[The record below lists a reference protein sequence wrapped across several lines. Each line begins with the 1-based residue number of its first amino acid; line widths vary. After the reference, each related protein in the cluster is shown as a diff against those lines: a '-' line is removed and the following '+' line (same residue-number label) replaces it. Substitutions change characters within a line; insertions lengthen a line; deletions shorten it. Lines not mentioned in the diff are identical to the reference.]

1 MNTKGLL
8 LPKISW
14 ILNRSPNRSKARP
27 LDLSPKRL
35 LAWFCTCLVS
45 LVSVCTSPASSL
57 GQESVTPAD
66 VQQAI
71 DELLQY
77 FRRTQNRQAKDGPVG
92 AWQGHQDQNTGLT
105 SLVVLAL
112 LSAGRKPSDPEVAR
126 ALDYIR
132 GERPM
137 QVYEASL
144 QAMAMCAAE
153 PGRDRAL
160 IERDV
165 QWLVQA
171 QQDDGGWAYRQERG
185 ASDESNSQFAVLA
198 LWEASRIGIEIPAQV
213 IQNGRRYWL
222 EKMNNSGTWGYRG
235 EPKPR
240 GSMTCAG
247 IASMLILED
256 SAATQDASAQGN
268 QIQCCTPGGRQE
280 YDLEK
285 SLDWLAKNF
294 SVTQNPG
301 YGDWYL
307 YYMYGLERVGRLT
320 GQRFIGEHDWYREGC
335 DAIVG
340 PKNSRL
346 MGVTQGSGALNPPAA
361 RAMALLFLSKGKRQV
376 VIGHLQHSP
385 EPSSRDWNRH
395 RRSIQHLT
403 GHIELAWKRDLSW
416 QTLRL
421 QRASLVDLLETPVL
435 FISGSDEF
443 VLSAQ
448 QRKMLKDYVDQGGFI
463 FAEACSQDGCNG
475 AAFDVSFRREMEMI
489 FDKPF
494 QKLPPNHPVWNA
506 EARLD
511 PGALPEGFWL
521 YGIDACCKTSV
532 IYSPMSLTCRWELSK
547 PYGAKPQYSKV
558 VSTELDNAV
567 KVGLN
572 VVAYATGRELK
583 DKLESVQIVQSDLNR
598 QVLERGTLT
607 LPKIMHSGGGDETPK
622 ALGNLIEVFRRETKA
637 MVDPKT
643 PKLSASSPELEKYP
657 LVYIHGRNKFAFSQA
672 EQDGLRNHFIH
683 GGMVLGD
690 SICGSEEFTK
700 SMREEFSKLFPDA
713 KWQLL
718 PVDHPLFLKDGPG
731 GYDLRNVSLIDPGRG
746 DVDLAK
752 AKREGPA
759 EIEALEWNDRIIVL
773 FSPNDLSCAMESK
786 HSLQCRGYVRED
798 AFRIG
803 INLLLYSQLH

>member
-1 MNTKGLL
+1 MKTARKPRADRRYSHCLL
-8 LPKISW
+8 SW
-14 ILNRSPNRSKARP
+14 V
-27 LDLSPKRL
+27 
-35 LAWFCTCLVS
+35 CTCLVS
-45 LVSVCTSPASSL
+45 ILTLCASPSWAVAQGSVS
-57 GQESVTPAD
+57 PAD

-77 FRRTQNRQAKDGPVG
+77 FRRTQNRSAKDGPVG
-92 AWQGHQDQNTGLT
+92 AWQGHADQNTGLT

-112 LSAGRKPSDPEVAR
+112 LSAGRKPGDTEVAR

-144 QAMAMCAAE
+144 QAMALCAAE

-160 IERDV
+160 IERNV
-165 QWLVQA
+165 AWLVQG

-213 IQNGRRYWL
+213 IQKGRKYWFD
-222 EKMNNSGTWGYRG
+222 KMSNAGTWGYRG
-235 EPKPR
+235 ERGPR

-256 SAATQDASAQGN
+256 ASATQDARVQGN
-268 QIQCCTPGGRQE
+268 QIQCCTPGAAQD
-280 YDLEK
+280 YDANK
-285 SLDWLAKNF
+285 SLQWLAENF
-294 SVTQNPG
+294 SVIQNPG

-320 GQRFIGEHDWYREGC
+320 GQRFIGDHDWYREGC

-346 MGVTQGSGALNPPAA
+346 MGVTQGSGGLQPPAA

-376 VIGHLQHSP
+376 VIGQLQHSSDP
-385 EPSSRDWNRH
+385 GSGDWHRH

-403 GHIELAWKRDLSW
+403 GHVELAWKRDLAW

-421 QRASLVDLLETPVL
+421 QRASLPDLLETPVL

-448 QRKMLKDYVDQGGFI
+448 QRRMLKDYVDQGGFI
-463 FAEACSQDGCNG
+463 FAEACDKDGCKG
-475 AAFDVSFRREMEMI
+475 EAFDVSFRREMEMI

-494 QKLPPNHPVWNA
+494 QKLPPNHPVWSA

-511 PGALPEGFWL
+511 PAALPDGFWL
-521 YGIDACCKTSV
+521 YGIDACCKTSI
-532 IYSPMSLTCRWELSK
+532 IYSPISLSCRWELSK

-558 VSTELDNAV
+558 VSAELDNAV

-583 DKLESVQIVQSDLNR
+583 DKLEAVQIVQSDMNR

-622 ALGNLIEVFRRETKA
+622 ALGNLVEVFRRETKA

-643 PKLSASSPELEKYP
+643 PKLAATSPELEKYP
-657 LVYIHGRNKFAFSQA
+657 LVYIHGRNKFAFSEA
-672 EQDGLRNHFIH
+672 EQVGLRTHFIN
-683 GGMVLGD
+683 GGMVIGD
-690 SICGSEEFTK
+690 AICGSEEFSK
-700 SMREEFSKLFPDA
+700 SMREEFGKLFPDA

-718 PVDHPLFLKDGPG
+718 PADHPLLLKDGPG

-773 FSPNDLSCAMESK
+773 FCPNDLSCAMESK

-803 INLLLYSQLH
+803 VNMLLYSQLH